1 MLHLRRNLVKKE
13 PFVDHNAHTRVRI
26 VCR

>member
-1 MLHLRRNLVKKE
+1 VRRNLVKKE